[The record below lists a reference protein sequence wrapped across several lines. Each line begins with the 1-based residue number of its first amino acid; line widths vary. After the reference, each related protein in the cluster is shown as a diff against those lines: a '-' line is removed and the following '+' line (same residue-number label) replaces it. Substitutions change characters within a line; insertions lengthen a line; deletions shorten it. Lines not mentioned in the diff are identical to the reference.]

1 MQVNK
6 LLNGLLKRGCD
17 KNNVFDMFKEVEF
30 KLMQTN
36 KRRKNN
42 KSMTCESSLEE
53 ALH

>member
-17 KNNVFDMFKEVEF
+17 KNNVFDMFKEAEF
-30 KLMQTN
+30 KLMQIN

-42 KSMTCESSLEE
+42 KSIAYET
-53 ALH
+53 